1 MTQNSLKNENIAI
14 TLIKFCTPLI
24 LTGILQQLYNW
35 ADAFIVGN
43 VNGETALA
51 AIGAVGSISGF
62 YLMAVTGFTTG
73 LSILIAQKYGGGQHE
88 DIHRILSTFVIIIGA
103 VVLVISTAGFCLSD
117 FVLKIMD
124 TPSDIFHDSE
134 MYLKIICIGIPFLA
148 IYNLYSAAIR
158 AVGDSHAPFLAVLV
172 SSAVNIVLDILF
184 VAVFR
189 WGVTGAAV
197 ATIIAQISMT
207 IFTIVYGVK
216 KHSVIRFSI
225 SSNMFCRDII
235 GKSVSFGAPPMV
247 QSCINSFGNLI
258 LQGFMNGFG
267 TATVAA
273 ITTAY
278 RVDCI
283 ALLPV
288 INLGSGISTLVAQS
302 YGAKDN
308 RRAWKVFKVG
318 TVMMTVVAAALTL
331 IVVLFGGKMIAIFGA
346 GNEVVEIGTN
356 FFRSI
361 AMFYVIYGLA
371 MACRGYVEGVG
382 KVFYSSIAG
391 IAVLG
396 VRIVLS
402 YLLKGTFDNMVIAYA
417 EGISWVV
424 LFALFAVKAVV
435 QNKRLKQQE

>member
-1 MTQNSLKNENIAI
+1 
-14 TLIKFCTPLI
+14 
-24 LTGILQQLYNW
+24 
-35 ADAFIVGN
+35 
-43 VNGETALA
+43 
-51 AIGAVGSISGF
+51 
-62 YLMAVTGFTTG
+62 
-73 LSILIAQKYGGGQHE
+73 
-88 DIHRILSTFVIIIGA
+88 
-103 VVLVISTAGFCLSD
+103 TAGHLLPLSCL
-117 FVLKIMD
+117 F
-124 TPSDIFHDSE
+124 
-134 MYLKIICIGIPFLA
+134 A
-148 IYNLYSAAIR
+148 
-158 AVGDSHAPFLAVLV
+158 
-172 SSAVNIVLDILF
+172 
-184 VAVFR
+184 
-189 WGVTGAAV
+189 
-197 ATIIAQISMT
+197 
-207 IFTIVYGVK
+207 
-216 KHSVIRFSI
+216 
-225 SSNMFCRDII
+225 
-235 GKSVSFGAPPMV
+235 MV
-247 QSCINSFGNLI
+247 QSCINSFGKLI

-288 INLGSGISTLVAQS
+288 INLGSGISTLAAQS

-402 YLLKGTFDNMVIAYA
+402 YLLKGAFDNMVIAYA